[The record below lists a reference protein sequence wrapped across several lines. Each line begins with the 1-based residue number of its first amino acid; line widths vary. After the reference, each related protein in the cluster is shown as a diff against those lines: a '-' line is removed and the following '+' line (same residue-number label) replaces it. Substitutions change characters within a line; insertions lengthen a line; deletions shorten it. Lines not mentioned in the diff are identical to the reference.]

1 MIDLNSLKKLIVN
14 GVDFFIDCARK
25 RINAVGFQI
34 WFEHQLSTFLNC
46 SKLSNNGHRLVQT
59 NLRQYYVELTITI
72 TMIEEFAENK
82 DYCYEK
88 LLELH
93 NNNLEYEAAHG
104 FEYDPK
110 IISKKKSSKPR
121 SKQTSIDFGDK
132 PKKETAAERK
142 LKAHIAKINSL
153 NIKIKPV
160 RNDNTV

>member
-1 MIDLNSLKKLIVN
+1 MVDLSSLKKLVVT
-14 GVDFFIDCARK
+14 GVDFFIDYARK

-72 TMIEEFAENK
+72 AMIEEFAENK

-93 NNNLEYEAAHG
+93 NSNLEYEAAHG
-104 FEYDPK
+104 FEYNPK
-110 IISKKKSSKPR
+110 DISKKKSSKPR
-121 SKQTSIDFGDK
+121 SRQIFIDLGDK
-132 PKKETAAERK
+132 PKKETVAERK

-160 RNDNTV
+160 KNVSTL

>member
-1 MIDLNSLKKLIVN
+1 MIDLTPLEKYIV
-14 GVDFFIDCARK
+14 DDASFFINCARK
-25 RINAVGFQI
+25 RINEVGFPE
-34 WFEHQLSTFLNC
+34 WFGNQLYSFLTC
-46 SKLSNNGHRLVQT
+46 SRLSSSGHRLVQT
-59 NLRQYYVELTITI
+59 NLRQYCVELTTTV

-93 NNNLEYEAAHG
+93 NSNLEYEAVHG

-110 IISKKKSSKPR
+110 VISKKKSSKPR

-142 LKAHIAKINSL
+142 LKAHIAKISSL

-160 RNDNTV
+160 KNDNAI